1 MSYSESVIKSF
12 FTNDLEVSEYDYR
25 PTYTL
30 FRVKAVDGVP
40 VHAKILLSF
49 YNEKEYCPAHTREN
63 YQGSLNVFIKGNL
76 FEGCDTE
83 QCIGSRSVPFSKKQF
98 ANRTPVDFAEF
109 ILPACGKYFHRYN
122 KVCGC
127 MKNHPDPS
135 FARKQRD
142 IYLGRL

>member
-83 QCIGSRSVPFSKKQF
+83 QCIGSRSVPFSKNSLQTVPLWTLRSSF
-98 ANRTPVDFAEF
+98 SR
-109 ILPACGKYFHRYN
+109 PAGNISIGTTRSA
-122 KVCGC
+122 V
-127 MKNHPDPS
+127 
-135 FARKQRD
+135 A
-142 IYLGRL
+142 